1 MTRLALLVISL
12 CLLLAAAPAV
22 VAQPYYDKQTDKQ
35 AGQARAKGISASQA
49 AQKVQSRYGGK
60 VLKVQRSGN
69 GYRVKLIKKD
79 GRIVSVFV
87 DGSGRI
93 KG

>member
-1 MTRLALLVISL
+1 MTRLALIFISC
-12 CLLLAAAPAV
+12 CLLLATTPTAT
-22 VAQPYYDKQTDKQ
+22 AQPYFDKQQ
-35 AGQARAKGISASQA
+35 GGQSRSKGVTAQQA
-49 AQKVQSRYGGK
+49 AKKVQSRFGGK
-60 VLKVQRSGN
+60 VLKVQQSGN

-87 DGSGRI
+87 DGSGKI

>member
-1 MTRLALLVISL
+1 MTRLALLVVSL

-35 AGQARAKGISASQA
+35 ARSKGISASQA

>member
-1 MTRLALLVISL
+1 MTRLALIFISF
-12 CLLLAAAPAV
+12 CVLLATSPVAT
-22 VAQPYYDKQTDKQ
+22 AQPYVDKKQ
-35 AGQARAKGISASQA
+35 GEQPRSKGVSAQQA
-49 AQKVQSRYGGK
+49 AQKVQSRFGGK

-87 DGSGRI
+87 DSRGKV